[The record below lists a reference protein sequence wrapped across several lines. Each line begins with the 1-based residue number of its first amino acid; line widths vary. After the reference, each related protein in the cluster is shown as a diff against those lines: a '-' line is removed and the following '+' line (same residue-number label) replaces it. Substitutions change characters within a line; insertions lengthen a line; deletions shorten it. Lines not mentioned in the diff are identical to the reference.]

1 MANQV
6 LAGKRIVVTR
16 APEQAGELIR
26 TLEAMG
32 AEVSLMP
39 TVRFAPPEDWSAADE
54 AIARLSEFD
63 WILITSQ
70 NAARFFCQRCRE
82 LGLRR
87 GSIGSS
93 TLRVAAVGPAT
104 AEAAT
109 REGLRVDCVAKQY
122 TGEALAGELAGSLKN
137 KHVLLPRS
145 DRGDGR
151 LPAALREAGAHVS
164 EVVVYRTA
172 APEKLDPALVSRL
185 RRAEVD
191 AIVFASPSA
200 FHNLCDSI
208 DVSELAQL
216 AGSVHLAA
224 IGPTTAR
231 ALRQSGLHPAI
242 EASESS
248 SASLADS
255 IAKYFQQHPSRGER
269 T

>member
-1 MANQV
+1 VVNQV
-6 LAGKRIVVTR
+6 LAGKRIIVTR
-16 APEQAGELIR
+16 APEQAGELVG

-39 TVRFAPPEDWSAADE
+39 TVRFAPPEDWSATDE
-54 AIARLSEFD
+54 AIRRLPEFD
-63 WILITSQ
+63 WILLTSQ
-70 NAARFFCQRCRE
+70 NAARFFCLRCRE
-82 LGLRR
+82 LGLGV
-87 GSIGSS
+87 GSVG
-93 TLRVAAVGPAT
+93 TPKLRVATVGPAT

-109 REGLRVDCVAKQY
+109 QEGLRVDFVAKRS
-122 TGEALAGELAGSLKN
+122 TGEALARELTGSLRN

-145 DRGDGR
+145 DRGDSR
-151 LPAALREAGAHVS
+151 LPAALREAGAQVS
-164 EVVVYRTA
+164 EVIVYRTA
-172 APEKLDPALVSRL
+172 APEKLDAAMVGRL

-200 FHNLCDSI
+200 FHNLCDAI
-208 DVSELAQL
+208 DAAELAKL
-216 AGSVHLAA
+216 AGSVHFAA
-224 IGPTTAR
+224 IGPTTAQ
-231 ALRQSGLHPAI
+231 ALRQSGLRPEI